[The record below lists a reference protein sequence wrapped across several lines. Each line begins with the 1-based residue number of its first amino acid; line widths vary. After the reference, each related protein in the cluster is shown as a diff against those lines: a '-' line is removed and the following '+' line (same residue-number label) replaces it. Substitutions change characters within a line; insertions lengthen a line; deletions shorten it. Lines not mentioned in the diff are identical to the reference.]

1 MLDTCFRFLV
11 NFYDHNRYTFVYV
24 RENVRLFC
32 FYFIISLFGFKAVPL
47 SSTSLFVGG
56 YHSADYISFPLESSD
71 LLWNLWKWS
80 SVHAYARGRRHRCKL
95 YYCLWTVS
103 ITATPIFLYV
113 VCYLFPKA
121 IFWTFIH
128 IWRMFWHCFISP
140 SFGASGRLCFAIVVF
155 PRYFD

>member
-11 NFYDHNRYTFVYV
+11 NFDDHNRYTFVYV

-71 LLWNLWKWS
+71 LLWNL
-80 SVHAYARGRRHRCKL
+80 
-95 YYCLWTVS
+95 
-103 ITATPIFLYV
+103 
-113 VCYLFPKA
+113 
-121 IFWTFIH
+121 
-128 IWRMFWHCFISP
+128 
-140 SFGASGRLCFAIVVF
+140 
-155 PRYFD
+155 